1 MSVMDYIHVKDMQFW
16 GNHGVFPEETRLG
29 QRFRLNVSLALSLEQ
44 AGKTDDLT
52 KSVNYGDVFARC
64 QTIMEGEPVQLLET
78 LAERVA
84 SHLLAAYADIVTGCR
99 VEVIKPDPPIP
110 GHYKEVSVE
119 ITRGR
124 FV

>member
-1 MSVMDYIHVKDMQFW
+1 MDYIHVKDMEFW

-29 QRFRLNVSLALSLEQ
+29 QRFRLSVSLALSLKE
-44 AGKTDDLT
+44 AGELDDLN
-52 KSVNYGDVFARC
+52 KSVNYGDVFMRC
-64 QTIMEGEPVQLLET
+64 ERIMEGSPVKLLET
-78 LAERVA
+78 LAETVA
-84 SHLLAAYADIVTGCR
+84 NDLLTTYKGLVEGCR

-124 FV
+124 FS